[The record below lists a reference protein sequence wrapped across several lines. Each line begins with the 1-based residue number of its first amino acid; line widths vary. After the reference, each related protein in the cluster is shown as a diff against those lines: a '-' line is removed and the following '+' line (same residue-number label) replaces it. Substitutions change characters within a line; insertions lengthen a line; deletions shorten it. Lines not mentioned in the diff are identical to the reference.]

1 MVVCVYVCVCVCVC
15 VDGWVGACMYVC
27 MCVCVCVCARMCMY
41 VCMGREKDL
50 VINRL
55 AQARSFHCVSIHSAD
70 WHRECQHFLLSE
82 PTAQYTPL
90 YPPTV
95 THCSWTQYTVHSTI
109 PSDYANG
116 PIAVDMSA
124 HCVFHYTLSLID
136 PCKLTSGQCTPQHS
150 TLQLTSIHC
159 AVCTLPSQTK
169 TPAAATTAFVIV
181 SITQTKCDIH
191 ERKVSTKIPLWDC
204 M

>member
-1 MVVCVYVCVCVCVC
+1 MYVCVCVCTHVHVC
-15 VDGWVGACMYVC
+15 VY
-27 MCVCVCVCARMCMY
+27 
-41 VCMGREKDL
+41 REGE
-50 VINRL
+50 RL
-55 AQARSFHCVSIHSAD
+55 GHKQTSSSSIIPLCIHSAD

-95 THCSWTQYTVHSTI
+95 THCSWTQYTAHSTI

-191 ERKVSTKIPLWDC
+191 ECKVSTKIPLWDC

>member
-1 MVVCVYVCVCVCVC
+1 
-15 VDGWVGACMYVC
+15 
-27 MCVCVCVCARMCMY
+27 
-41 VCMGREKDL
+41 
-50 VINRL
+50 
-55 AQARSFHCVSIHSAD
+55 
-70 WHRECQHFLLSE
+70 
-82 PTAQYTPL
+82 
-90 YPPTV
+90 
-95 THCSWTQYTVHSTI
+95 
-109 PSDYANG
+109 
-116 PIAVDMSA
+116 MSA

-191 ERKVSTKIPLWDC
+191 ECKVQQKFHYEIACRTNIIACRTKSYTCNLIMDCNLWAKHTRLSC
-204 M
+204 ICLLLQYVWVYNWNATRRFKVV